1 MFIVSFTILEC
12 KFHEAKDFLFLYIAI
27 IHYLE
32 QGQAMNGTQELD
44 EVNKHP

>member
-1 MFIVSFTILEC
+1 MFIISFTILEC
-12 KFHEAKDFLFLYIAI
+12 KFHEAKDLLFLYPAI
-27 IHYLE
+27 THDLE